1 MTRKHSW
8 LLAALGAILLA
19 AGGLLVGGCG
29 GRTAGT
35 GAATSVAAATPSACW
50 TAVLA
55 AMRAGDEPAVR
66 SLCTP
71 EVARR
76 LLTREDA
83 PTALRRLGRTFS
95 GWKMR
100 WNALGEESASACGG
114 PNGPDGE
121 RIHLFGFR
129 KVNGQWLLAEWQPGE

>member
-1 MTRKHSW
+1 MTRQRSW
-8 LLAALGAILLA
+8 SLAALGVILLA
-19 AGGLLVGGCG
+19 AGGLFVGSCG
-29 GRTAGT
+29 GRMAGT
-35 GAATSVAAATPSACW
+35 AATTPAAAATPQECW
-50 TAVLA
+50 TAVLK

-83 PTALRRLGRTFS
+83 PTALPRLGRTFS

-100 WNALGEESASACGG
+100 WNALGEESASACAG